1 MKTLLLFFV
10 LLNFSVC
17 RGEYKNV
24 ERSGRR
30 GNCGTSALREDIIN
44 ERNPTVS
51 DCVDRQLDNGKG
63 FYDKCCYIRGMLG
76 GKVLSGCIGLK
87 RSETMDVPGAIPIAE
102 DDLKRYMLEDVDKFE
117 GMLGFKMTEGQ
128 DVKIYSIDC
137 DASYI
142 KFFASIFALFC
153 LLF

>member
-30 GNCGTSALREDIIN
+30 GNCDIVEDIIN
-44 ERNPTVS
+44 ESNPTVS
-51 DCVDRQLDNGKG
+51 DCVDRQLDKGDKG

-76 GKVLSGCIGLK
+76 GKVLSGCIGLE

-102 DDLKRYMLEDVDKFE
+102 DDLKRYMLENVDLFE
-117 GMLGFKMTEGQ
+117 GMFDFKMTEGQ
-128 DVKIYSIDC
+128 DLKIYSIDC